1 MKNMNDI
8 LKRISDIGIVPVIKL
23 DDAKDAAPLARA
35 LCRGG
40 LPCAEVTFRTNA
52 CIGAIKAMKKECPD
66 MIVGAGTV
74 LTRKQVDEAVEAGAE
89 FIVSPGLNPDVV
101 EYCVNKGITI
111 TPGCANPSDI
121 EQAIKYG
128 LEVVKFFPA
137 EAAGGLKMIKS
148 MAAPY
153 VNVKFFPTG
162 GINADNI
169 TEYLSYNRI
178 ICCGGTWMV
187 PSDLIYEGKFD
198 EIEALVRKAV
208 ENMFDFKIAHVG
220 INCDTSEEAH
230 GVANSFESIF
240 GFNQSENPSSIFGAT
255 SVEIM
260 KMPFLGKNGHI
271 AISTNFVERAVKHL
285 KAKGVKFNEESAVFR
300 PDGSMQAIY
309 LQNEIGG
316 FAIHLVRKPQ

>member
-1 MKNMNDI
+1 MNDI

-23 DDAKDAAPLARA
+23 DDAKNAAPLARA

-40 LPCAEVTFRTNA
+40 LPCAEVTFRTDA
-52 CIGAIKAMKKECPD
+52 CVESIKLMKKECPD

-74 LTRKQVDEAVEAGAE
+74 LTTKQVDEAIEAGAE

-101 EYCVNKGITI
+101 KYCVDKGITI
-111 TPGCANPSDI
+111 TPGCSNPSDI

-128 LEVVKFFPA
+128 LDVVKFFPA

-153 VNVKFFPTG
+153 GNIKFFPTG

-169 TEYLSYNRI
+169 TEYLSYNRV

-187 PSDLIYEGKFD
+187 PSDLIEQGNFD
-198 EIEALVRKAV
+198 GIEALTREAV
-208 ENMFDFKIAHVG
+208 ENMFGFKIAHVG
-220 INCDTSEEAH
+220 INCDTPEEAH
-230 GVANSFESIF
+230 GVADSFESIF
-240 GFNQSENPSSIFGAT
+240 GFSQNENPSSIFGAT

-260 KMPFLGKNGHI
+260 KMPFLGKHGHI
-271 AISTNFVERAVKHL
+271 AIATNFVERAVKHL
-285 KAKGVKFNEESAVFR
+285 ESKVVKFNEESAVYR

-309 LQNEIGG
+309 LKNEIGG
-316 FAIHLVRKPQ
+316 FAVHLVRKPQ

>member
-1 MKNMNDI
+1 MNDI

-23 DDAKDAAPLARA
+23 DDAKNAAPLARA

-40 LPCAEVTFRTNA
+40 LPCAEVTFRTDA
-52 CIGAIKAMKKECPD
+52 CVESIKLMKKECPD

-74 LTRKQVDEAVEAGAE
+74 LTTKQVDEAIEAGAE

-101 EYCVNKGITI
+101 KYCVDKGITI
-111 TPGCANPSDI
+111 TPGCSNPSDI

-128 LEVVKFFPA
+128 LDVVKFFPA

-153 VNVKFFPTG
+153 GNIKFFPTG

-169 TEYLSYNRI
+169 TEYLSYNRV

-187 PSDLIYEGKFD
+187 PSDLIEQGNFD
-198 EIEALVRKAV
+198 GIEALTREAV
-208 ENMFDFKIAHVG
+208 ENMFGFKIAHVG
-220 INCDTSEEAH
+220 INCDTPEEAH
-230 GVANSFESIF
+230 GVADSFESIF
-240 GFNQSENPSSIFGAT
+240 GFSQNENPSSIFGAT

-260 KMPFLGKNGHI
+260 KMPFLGKHGHI
-271 AISTNFVERAVKHL
+271 AIATNFVERAVKHL
-285 KAKGVKFNEESAVFR
+285 ESKGVEFNEESAVYR

-309 LQNEIGG
+309 LKNEIGG
-316 FAIHLVRKPQ
+316 FAVHLVRKPQ

>member
-1 MKNMNDI
+1 MNDI

-23 DDAKDAAPLARA
+23 DDAKNAAPLARA

-40 LPCAEVTFRTNA
+40 LSCAEVTFRTDA
-52 CIGAIKAMKKECPD
+52 CVESIKLMKKECPD

-74 LTRKQVDEAVEAGAE
+74 LTTKQVDEAIEAGAE

-101 EYCVNKGITI
+101 KYCVDKGITI
-111 TPGCANPSDI
+111 TPGCSNPSDI

-128 LEVVKFFPA
+128 LDVVKFFPA

-153 VNVKFFPTG
+153 GNIKFFPTG

-169 TEYLSYNRI
+169 TEYLSYNRV

-187 PSDLIYEGKFD
+187 PSDLIEQGNFD
-198 EIEALVRKAV
+198 GIEALTREAV
-208 ENMFDFKIAHVG
+208 ENMFGFKIAHVG
-220 INCDTSEEAH
+220 INCDTPEEAH
-230 GVANSFESIF
+230 GVADFFESIF
-240 GFNQSENPSSIFGAT
+240 GFSQNENPSSIFGAT

-260 KMPFLGKNGHI
+260 KMPFLGKHGHI
-271 AISTNFVERAVKHL
+271 AIATNFVERAVKHL
-285 KAKGVKFNEESAVFR
+285 ESKGVKFNEESAVYR

-309 LQNEIGG
+309 LKNEIGG
-316 FAIHLVRKPQ
+316 FAVHLVRKPQ

>member
-1 MKNMNDI
+1 MNDI

-23 DDAKDAAPLARA
+23 DDAKNAAPLARA

-40 LPCAEVTFRTNA
+40 LPCAEVTFRTDA
-52 CIGAIKAMKKECPD
+52 CVESIKLMKKECPD

-74 LTRKQVDEAVEAGAE
+74 LTTKQVDEAIEAGAE

-101 EYCVNKGITI
+101 KYCVDKGITI
-111 TPGCANPSDI
+111 TPGCSNPSDI

-128 LEVVKFFPA
+128 LDVVKFFPA

-153 VNVKFFPTG
+153 GNIKFFPTG

-169 TEYLSYNRI
+169 TEYLSYNRV

-187 PSDLIYEGKFD
+187 PSDLIEQGNFD
-198 EIEALVRKAV
+198 GIEALTREAV
-208 ENMFDFKIAHVG
+208 ENMFGFKIAHVG
-220 INCDTSEEAH
+220 INCDTPEEAH
-230 GVANSFESIF
+230 GVADSFESIF
-240 GFNQSENPSSIFGAT
+240 GFSQNENPSSIFGAT

-260 KMPFLGKNGHI
+260 KMPFLGKHGHI
-271 AISTNFVERAVKHL
+271 AIVTNFVERAVKHL
-285 KAKGVKFNEESAVFR
+285 ESKGVKFNEESAVYR

-309 LQNEIGG
+309 LKNEIGG
-316 FAIHLVRKPQ
+316 FAVHLVRKPQ